1 MNRLIDFSARRP
13 GWVLAVF
20 AVLTAWGVRA
30 ALRLPIDAVPDITN
44 VQVMVNVKTKA
55 MDPLRIERQVT
66 YPLETE
72 LSGLPDVTEVRSLS
86 KYGLA
91 QVVIIFKDGTDL
103 YWARQ
108 QVSERLVAVRESLPQ
123 GLTPEMAPMSTGLGE
138 VVMYVLRAKPGTPLA
153 GWPEKERL
161 LRLREVQ
168 DFMVRPE
175 IKRVPGV
182 ADMDVTGGH
191 RKEVHVNFLPE
202 RLARHGLTVEALV
215 ERLETVGESAGG
227 GYIVDGGAGG
237 KDQVIVRT
245 AGGPDEIE
253 RLAALSL
260 GLDFSGQPLR
270 VRDLANVRVDST
282 LRVGAATSGGEE
294 AVLGIVLMRVG
305 ANSREVARDCV
316 ETLKS
321 LALPDGI
328 EVDVLYSRSYLVDS
342 VIRTVGVSL
351 AEGAGLVILILLLLL
366 GELRAAL
373 LVALAIPI
381 STLFAFQGMLA
392 LGVSA
397 NLMSLGALDFG
408 LLVDGSVVI
417 IENVLRRFGEA
428 KDGHMDFSARA
439 RLVGDAAREVAGPVA
454 FGLAIIMLVYVP
466 VLGLEGV
473 EGKMFRPMAV
483 TVMLAL
489 AASLLVALSA
499 MPALA
504 TTLLRPGRAEK
515 GTALFRWA
523 MAAYRP
529 TLEAALRRPL
539 GVLGATVAVGA
550 LAVGVYLRLGA
561 DFVPQLD
568 EGDLVINLSRATGVS
583 LNESIRQQE
592 EAERILASFPEVSSV
607 FSRMGTPE
615 SATDPMGIHLADTFV
630 ILEKD
635 RARWTKVDGRP
646 RTKEQLFEAMKERLE
661 AGLPP
666 QDVSPNQP
674 IEMRFNEILEGS
686 RADVTVRVFGPDLD
700 RLLELSEQANDI
712 LGKVPGVDSVETDP
726 LTALAKTPVMDI
738 AFDHEVL
745 ARLGLSLRDANRLV
759 ETAMSGTEVG
769 SFYQGAWRYPVIV
782 HLDENLRDRFEQIA
796 ALPVSL
802 PGGGTV
808 PLSKIARLER
818 KDQVTTIARQWS
830 RRYAAVSLF
839 SKDPDIA
846 GFVERA
852 KAAVDA
858 QLKLPPGYSLYWGGR
873 FRNLDSARRRLLVV
887 VPATL
892 AGVFLLLLV
901 HFDSW
906 TKAGVVYSAVPFALA
921 GGIFALALR
930 GIPMSVSA
938 SVGFIALA
946 GIAILNSMVLVSS
959 FDRLEAEGRSA
970 EDAAREG
977 ALQRLRPV
985 LMTALVASLGFVP
998 MAVSAGR
1005 GAEVQRPLATVV
1017 IGGIVTSTLLTLLVV
1032 PALYSMFCRIR
1043 RRARPA
1049 PAA

>member
-13 GWVLAVF
+13 GWILAIF
-20 AVLTAWGVRA
+20 AVLTAWGLRA
-30 ALRLPIDAVPDITN
+30 ANKLPIDAVPDITN

-72 LSGLPDVTEVRSLS
+72 LSGLPSVTEVRSLS

-108 QVSERLVAVRESLPQ
+108 QVSERLVAVGGSLPE

-138 VVMYVLRAKPGTPLA
+138 IVMYVLRAKPGTPFA
-153 GWPEKERL
+153 AQPEKERL

-168 DFMVRPE
+168 DFMIRPE

-191 RKEVHVNFLPE
+191 RKEIHVNFLPD
-202 RLARHGLTVEALV
+202 RLARHGLTVETLV
-215 ERLETVGESAGG
+215 SRLETVGESAGG
-227 GYIVDGGAGG
+227 GYIVDASG
-237 KDQVIVRT
+237 KTQVIVRT
-245 AGGPDEIE
+245 AGGPDELE
-253 RLAALSL
+253 RLAAMSL
-260 GLDFSGQPLR
+260 GLDFAGRPLR

-282 LRVGAATSGGEE
+282 LRVGAATAGGEE
-294 AVLGIVLMRVG
+294 TVLGIVLMRVG
-305 ANSREVARDCV
+305 ANSREVARDC
-316 ETLKS
+316 EAALK
-321 LALPDGI
+321 ALPLPEDI
-328 EVDVLYSRSYLVDS
+328 ELEVLYTRSFLVNS
-342 VIRTVGVSL
+342 VIKTVGVSL
-351 AEGAGLVILILLLLL
+351 AEGAGLVILVLLLLL
-366 GELRAAL
+366 GQLRAAL
-373 LVALAIPI
+373 MVALAIPI
-381 STLFAFQGMLA
+381 STLFAFEGMLT

-417 IENVLRRFGEA
+417 VENVLRRFGES
-428 KDGHMDFSARA
+428 KEKNLDFAARS
-439 RLVGDAAREVAGPVA
+439 RLVSEAAREVAGPVV
-454 FGLAIIMLVYVP
+454 FGLAIITLVYVP

-473 EGKMFRPMAV
+473 EGKMFKPMAI
-483 TVMLAL
+483 TVMLAV
-489 AASLLVALSA
+489 AASLLVALTA

-504 TTLLRPGRAEK
+504 AAVLRPGHAEK
-515 GTALFRWA
+515 EPPLFRWA
-523 MAAYRP
+523 MAVYRP

-539 GVLGATVAVGA
+539 AVVGGTVAVGA
-550 LAVGVYLRLGA
+550 VAAAVFLRLGA
-561 DFVPQLD
+561 EFVPQLD
-568 EGDLVINLSRATGVS
+568 EGDLVVNLSRATGVS
-583 LNESIRQQE
+583 LDESIRQQK
-592 EAERILASFPEVSSV
+592 EAEKILASFPEVNAV

-615 SATDPMGIHLADTFV
+615 SATDPMGVHLADTFV
-630 ILEKD
+630 MLKKD
-635 RARWTKVDGRP
+635 RSLWTKVDGRP
-646 RTKEQLFEAMKERLE
+646 RTKEQLFDAMKERLE
-661 AGLPP
+661 GGLPP
-666 QDVSPNQP
+666 QDVSSNQP

-700 RLLELSEQANDI
+700 RLLELSERVNAI
-712 LGKVPGVDSVETDP
+712 LEKVPGVESVETDP

-738 AFDHEVL
+738 AFDHDAL

-759 ETAMSGTEVG
+759 EIAMTGTEVG
-769 SFYQGAWRYPVIV
+769 SFYLGAWRYPVVV
-782 HLDENLRDRFEQIA
+782 HLDEGLRDRFEQIA

-818 KDQVTTIARQWS
+818 KGQVTTIARQWS

-839 SKDPDIA
+839 SKDSDIA
-846 GFVERA
+846 GFVARA
-852 KAAVDA
+852 QSAVDA
-858 QLKLPPGYSLYWGGR
+858 ELKLPPGYSLYWGGR
-873 FRNLDSARRRLLVV
+873 FRNLDSARRRFMVV
-887 VPATL
+887 VPLTL

-906 TKAGVVYSAVPFALA
+906 TKAGVVYSAVPFALV
-921 GGIFALALR
+921 GGVFALALR

-959 FDRLEAEGRSA
+959 FDRLEEEGRNA
-970 EDAAREG
+970 EEAAREG
-977 ALQRLRPV
+977 ALRRLRPV
-985 LMTALVASLGFVP
+985 LMTALVAGLGFVP
-998 MAVSAGR
+998 MAISSGL

-1017 IGGIVTSTLLTLLVV
+1017 IGGILSSTLLTLLVV
-1032 PALYSMFCRIR
+1032 PALYSLFCRVGR
-1043 RRARPA
+1043 SRKNA
-1049 PAA
+1049 